1 MGILTQP
8 STTATSNNHCSFCHK
23 KDDYRHQHQCIDIGD
38 LVNDEETRS
47 IQVTNANT
55 TSWTSKQWL
64 ILITSMLS
72 KFGCALCL
80 SLQGPF
86 FPAEAA
92 RKGVTATTYGFV
104 FSSFSLTVFL
114 LAPVFGKYVAKI
126 GPRFLMNS
134 GIFVTSFCCILFGL
148 LDKMTH
154 SYFVTFAFLVRIV
167 EATGDAAYNAAN
179 FATMAATFP
188 EDIGKIF
195 VNNVLLTQSELSIL
209 QALRIPSVSLSM
221 TAVCFGTVSIS
232 FLSATLEAHL
242 RQFNLNAIQVGSVFI
257 ISGGV
262 FAVTAILWGW
272 LFDGKVPPKILIAIG
287 ACFMCCTYIL
297 IGPAPFLPFDSSLA
311 LCIIALTFHGFGTGT
326 QMLTSH
332 IDAVKHSM

>member
-47 IQVTNANT
+47 IQVTN

-72 KFGCALCL
+72 KFGCALCV

-114 LAPVFGKYVAKI
+114 LAPFFGKYVAKI

-134 GIFVTSFCCILFGL
+134 GIFVTGFCCILFGL

-167 EATGDAAYNAAN
+167 EATGDAAYNTAN
-179 FATMAATFP
+179 FAIMAATFP

-195 VNNVLLTQSELSIL
+195 ALLRGSNGVGLIAGPTIGGLLYQIGGYSLPFAFMGSFLLALAICSTALFWNQNNNMSLTQSELGIF

-221 TAVCFGTVSIS
+221 TAVCFSTVSIS
-232 FLSATLEAHL
+232 FLIATLEAHL
-242 RQFNLNAIQVGSVFI
+242 RQLARRALLRSYF
-257 ISGGV
+257 
-262 FAVTAILWGW
+262 
-272 LFDGKVPPKILIAIG
+272 KVS
-287 ACFMCCTYIL
+287 F
-297 IGPAPFLPFDSSLA
+297 
-311 LCIIALTFHGFGTGT
+311 
-326 QMLTSH
+326 
-332 IDAVKHSM
+332 